1 MCKHVVRMRGIAG
14 IDEIEILTQLIKV
27 GEHLQLHR
35 GMLKLVSGSSIATR
49 EGARVIWVRVWA

>member
-1 MCKHVVRMRGIAG
+1 MCEHVVRMRGIAG

-27 GEHLQLHR
+27 GEHLHR
-35 GMLKLVSGSSIATR
+35 GMWKLVSGSSIATR

>member
-27 GEHLQLHR
+27 GEHLLR
-35 GMLKLVSGSSIATR
+35 GMLKLVSGSSIITR
-49 EGARVIWVRVWA
+49 EGARVIGVRVWA

>member
-27 GEHLQLHR
+27 GERHLLR
-35 GMLKLVSGSSIATR
+35 GMMKLVSGSSIATR